1 MTQQLVQGTPAGPLA
16 AFADRLPP
24 MIAGADDRT
33 AWRFVD
39 FFAVTIRNP
48 NTREAYYRAVS
59 RFMDWCEQHGLHRL
73 AAIRPIHVAAYVEQL
88 PLSRPSVRQHLSAI
102 SRCFDWMVSGGTL
115 DTNPATSVQRPR
127 HVVRTGRTP
136 VLSDRAIIA
145 TMLYTFGRVGAVIAM
160 DVEDYRLSNHQRT
173 FLLHEKGGK
182 EHHVPA
188 HHRLVEYLGEY
199 MDATGLWHSPKSPLF
214 QAVDITKSRAQGH
227 PDEQADRVPD
237 GEATRQ
243 TGRAA
248 SHHQLPQLPRHRHH
262 QLPLQRRFARGR
274 TRHRRSRV
282 VPDHAALRPHR
293 RQHHTGRGREDQVLR
308 SVARP
313 TCLTEQQGCSTTVQ
327 KRHGLPGLVQGLPIH
342 YGQAGL

>member
-16 AFADRLPP
+16 EFADRLPP
-24 MIAGADDRT
+24 MIASADDRT

-59 RFMDWCEQHGLHRL
+59 RFMDWCEQRGLHRL
-73 AAIRPIHVAAYVEQL
+73 SAIRPIHVAAYVEQL

-127 HVVRTGRTP
+127 HVVRVGRTP
-136 VLSDRAIIA
+136 VLSDDQARTLLESISIDKVAGLRDRALIA

-182 EHHVPA
+182 EHQVPA

-199 MDATGLWHSPKSPLF
+199 MDATGLWSTRRRPCSRRSTSRSHG
-214 QAVDITKSRAQGH
+214 SRA
-227 PDEQADRVPD
+227 
-237 GEATRQ
+237 
-243 TGRAA
+243 
-248 SHHQLPQLPRHRHH
+248 
-262 QLPLQRRFARGR
+262 
-274 TRHRRSRV
+274 
-282 VPDHAALRPHR
+282 
-293 RQHHTGRGREDQVLR
+293 
-308 SVARP
+308 
-313 TCLTEQQGCSTTVQ
+313 
-327 KRHGLPGLVQGLPIH
+327 PG
-342 YGQAGL
+342 

>member
-1 MTQQLVQGTPAGPLA
+1 MTQQLVQGAPAGPLA

-24 MIAGADDRT
+24 MIASAADRT

-59 RFMDWCEQHGLHRL
+59 RFMDWCEQRGLHRL
-73 AAIRPIHVAAYVEQL
+73 DAIRPIHVAAYVEQL

-102 SRCFDWMVSGGTL
+102 SRCFDWLVSGGTL

-127 HVVRTGRTP
+127 HVVRVGKTP
-136 VLSDRAIIA
+136 VLSDDEARTLLESISIDKIAGLRDRALIGC
-145 TMLYTFGRVGAVIAM
+145 MLYTFGRVGAVIAM

-199 MDATGLWHSPKSPLF
+199 MDATGLWDRPKEPLF
-214 QAVDITKSRAQGH
+214 QAVDITKSRLKG
-227 PDEQADRVPD
+227 
-237 GEATRQ
+237 TRMNRQ
-243 TGRAA
+243 IVFQMVRRRA
-248 SHHQLPQLPRHRHH
+248 
-262 QLPLQRRFARGR
+262 RRA
-274 TRHRRSRV
+274 
-282 VPDHAALRPHR
+282 
-293 RQHHTGRGREDQVLR
+293 
-308 SVARP
+308 
-313 TCLTEQQGCSTTVQ
+313 
-327 KRHGLPGLVQGLPIH
+327 GLPPTINCHSFRATGITNYLSNGGSLEDARAIAAHESSQTTRLYDRTGDSITLDEIERIRF
-342 YGQAGL
+342 